1 MKKKTQTQAFA
12 NLVASIL
19 FIVFGAWALM
29 QTYGFQEVKNT
40 YVQPALFPQ
49 IMTVG
54 LLIFSSILFLQ
65 SVIKL
70 TTMKETDPLAEKAAT
85 IDPREKGVL
94 AALAVIVLCIFFVA
108 TLKALGYVL
117 ASAIVAAAI
126 MVLIGKR
133 NWLQIVLV
141 SILVPLVMW
150 LIFYKVL
157 TVNIP
162 MGVLQPLRDLVDMI

>member
-54 LLIFSSILFLQ
+54 LLIF
-65 SVIKL
+65 
-70 TTMKETDPLAEKAAT
+70 
-85 IDPREKGVL
+85 
-94 AALAVIVLCIFFVA
+94 
-108 TLKALGYVL
+108 
-117 ASAIVAAAI
+117 
-126 MVLIGKR
+126 
-133 NWLQIVLV
+133 
-141 SILVPLVMW
+141 
-150 LIFYKVL
+150 
-157 TVNIP
+157 
-162 MGVLQPLRDLVDMI
+162 